1 MPSGS
6 SQVDLVLGSG
16 SPRRRDFLASLG
28 LSFEVRP
35 AEVDESTLAA
45 EAPDAY
51 LTRICVLKLD
61 AVMATTGD
69 ALVLVADTSVIVDGD
84 VLGKPRDA
92 DDNAAMIRRL
102 AGRAHEVSTRF
113 ALGRAGAC
121 LHAETVTTEVVFRPL
136 SDALIARYV
145 RSGEGSDKAGGYAIQ
160 GFGAWLVAQIR
171 GSASNVVGLP
181 MCEVVR
187 ALEALGR
194 FP

>member
-1 MPSGS
+1 MPRGS

-16 SPRRRDFLASLG
+16 SPRRRDFVASLG

-35 AEVDESTLAA
+35 AEVDESTLPG
-45 EAPDAY
+45 EAPDVY
-51 LTRICVLKLD
+51 LARICALKLG
-61 AVMATTGD
+61 AVMGAAGD

-84 VLGKPRDA
+84 VLGKPRDSA
-92 DDNAAMIRRL
+92 ENAAMIRRL
-102 AGRAHEVSTRF
+102 AGRAHEVCTRF
-113 ALGRAGAC
+113 ALGRAGSC
-121 LHAETVTTEVVFRPL
+121 VHAETVTTEVIFRPL
-136 SDALIARYV
+136 SDALVARYV
-145 RSGEGSDKAGGYAIQ
+145 ASGEGADKAGGYAIQ
-160 GFGAWLVAQIR
+160 GFGAWLVAEIR